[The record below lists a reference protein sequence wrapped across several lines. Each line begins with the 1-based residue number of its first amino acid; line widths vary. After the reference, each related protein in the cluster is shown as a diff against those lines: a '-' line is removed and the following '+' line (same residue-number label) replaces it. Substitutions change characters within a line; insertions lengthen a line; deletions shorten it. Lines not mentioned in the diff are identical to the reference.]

1 MPTTRHAS
9 AGILSDANAAKR
21 EEIVQLLTK
30 AYWMEMETVISYLSN
45 SSHLD
50 GVRAEEIAEA
60 LGADVDEELGHA
72 RTFAG
77 RIKDLY
83 GTPPGS
89 LDFTAEQSSLQPPED
104 STDVVT
110 AIKGV
115 IEAEAGAIE
124 HYTRIIEACDGVD
137 WATQDMVIEIL
148 RDEQGHKRM
157 FEGFLREYEAAGL
170 A

>member
-9 AGILSDANAAKR
+9 AGILADANSAKR
-21 EEIVQLLTK
+21 EEIVALLTR
-30 AYWMEMETVISYLSN
+30 AYWMEMETVMNYLALSRY
-45 SSHLD
+45 LD

-89 LDFTAEQSSLQPPED
+89 LDFTAEQGYLQPPD
-104 STDVVT
+104 DATDVVT

-148 RDEQGHKRM
+148 RDEENHLRT
-157 FEGFLREYEAAGL
+157 FERYLSEYE
-170 A
+170 

>member
-9 AGILSDANAAKR
+9 AGILADAHSAKR
-21 EEIVQLLTK
+21 EEIVALLTR
-30 AYWMEMETVISYLSN
+30 AYWMEMETVMNYLALSA
-45 SSHLD
+45 HLD

-60 LGADVDEELGHA
+60 LATDVDEELGHA

-89 LDFTAEQSSLQPPED
+89 LDFTAEQSYLQPPED
-104 STDVVT
+104 PTDVVT

-148 RDEQGHKRM
+148 RDEENHLRT
-157 FEGFLREYEAAGL
+157 FERYLAEYE
-170 A
+170 

>member
-9 AGILSDANAAKR
+9 AGILADANSAKR
-21 EEIVQLLTK
+21 EEIVALLTK
-30 AYWMEMETVISYLSN
+30 AYWMEMETVMSYLAN
-45 SSHLD
+45 SAHLD

-60 LGADVDEELGHA
+60 LANDVTEELGHA
-72 RTFAG
+72 KQFAA

-89 LDFTAEQSSLQPPED
+89 MDFTAEQSYLQPPED
-104 STDVVT
+104 PTDVVT
-110 AIKGV
+110 VIRGV

-137 WATQDMVIEIL
+137 WATQDMVIDIL
-148 RDEQGHKRM
+148 RDEENHMRT
-157 FEGFLREYEAAGL
+157 FERYLSEYE
-170 A
+170 

>member
-9 AGILSDANAAKR
+9 AGILADAHTAKR
-21 EEIVQLLTK
+21 EEIVSLLTK
-30 AYWMEMETVISYLSN
+30 AYWMEMETVMSYLAN
-45 SSHLD
+45 SAHLD

-60 LGADVDEELGHA
+60 LATDVTEELGHA
-72 RTFAG
+72 TAFAK

-89 LDFTAEQSSLQPPED
+89 MEFAPEQTYLQPPED
-104 STDVVT
+104 PTDVVT
-110 AIKGV
+110 VIRGV

-137 WATQDMVIEIL
+137 WATQDMVIDIL
-148 RDEQGHKRM
+148 RDEENHMRT
-157 FEGFLREYEAAGL
+157 FERYLAEYE
-170 A
+170 

>member
-9 AGILSDANAAKR
+9 AGILSDANAVKR

-50 GVRAEEIAEA
+50 GVRAEEIAENLA
-60 LGADVDEELGHA
+60 ADVEEELGHA
-72 RTFAG
+72 KLFAA

-89 LDFTAEQSSLQPPED
+89 MDFTPEQTYLQPPED
-104 STDVVT
+104 PTDVVT

-115 IEAEAGAIE
+115 IEAVAGAIE

-137 WATQDMVIEIL
+137 WATQDMVIDIL
-148 RDEQGHKRM
+148 RDEENHLRT
-157 FEGFLREYEAAGL
+157 FERYLSEYE
-170 A
+170 